1 MRSGTY
7 TRQMVDEY
15 GQVDRIR
22 IQRVRC
28 RECHASH
35 ALLYDFLIP
44 YRKYSVKALEAAVR
58 GYVAQP
64 NSYLGALTAVVNE
77 SATLFGA
84 VRSVLCHLPLIWM
97 HLLRRAIA
105 AGAAP
110 ARFSVSGSCPN
121 SYKCRNEKK
130 RERLDWATQALELF
144 PDLFERASVE
154 GYPLFA
160 SGRGC
165 ELLRTHSAECALF

>member
-1 MRSGTY
+1 VRSGRY
-7 TRQMVDEY
+7 GRQMVDEY
-15 GQVDRIR
+15 GLLHRIR

-28 RECHASH
+28 RECHGSH

-64 NSYLGALTAVVNE
+64 SSYLEALTAVVNE

-97 HLLRRAIA
+97 HLQRQAIA
-105 AGAAP
+105 AGAA
-110 ARFSVSGSCPN
+110 ARFSVSGGCPN
-121 SYKCRNEKK
+121 SYKCRDEKK
-130 RERLDWATQALELF
+130 RDKLDWLTQVLELF
-144 PDLFERASVE
+144 PDLFERASAE